1 MVNMEHQKD
10 IQSKLNNRQKV
21 QPSIHKMSQLRAFAS
36 KQASESEI
44 KEYVR
49 DRNDYIKY
57 LDNGANG

>member
-1 MVNMEHQKD
+1 MEHQKD
-10 IQSKLNNRQKV
+10 IQAKLNRRQKV
-21 QPSIHKMSQLRAFAS
+21 QPRINKMSQLREFTS

-49 DRNDYIKY
+49 SRNDYIKY